1 MKKRNQW
8 SLNSQSL
15 RLRGQNLSLEKKKE
29 RSTDRSASL
38 LGVQSSVKT
47 PFGGYEKPHP
57 KEVHHLS
64 GLLLARAY
72 EEHFSKWTRRVV
84 LKAVF
89 ALASRDV
96 SPRL

>member
-8 SLNSQSL
+8 SLNSESL
-15 RLRGQNLSLEKKKE
+15 RLRGENLSLKKKE
-29 RSTDRSASL
+29 ERRADRSASL

-57 KEVHHLS
+57 KGVHHLS

-72 EEHFSKWTRRVV
+72 VEHFSKWTRRVV
-84 LKAVF
+84 LNAVF
-89 ALASRDV
+89 APGSRDV

>member
-8 SLNSQSL
+8 SLNSESL
-15 RLRGQNLSLEKKKE
+15 RPRGQNLSLEKKE

-38 LGVQSSVKT
+38 LGVRSSVKT

-89 ALASRDV
+89 ALGSRDV